1 MNDTVIIAHP
11 NTDSIRSISAQVATV
26 SDKLVILET
35 SSNEDMELLCKEY
48 GCALL
53 IIDASLFQKDSWVR
67 CLPHDSA
74 ILTLL
79 ETEQVE
85 DYLANITILTKN
97 CSLLISS
104 AVDSLLQHHVQLL
117 LKQRTATRE
126 LLLCRDIIN
135 TLSKELASC
144 RHSFLAQQ
152 RYLDILSERDG
163 LTGLYNRKHFTTIL
177 RQEFQRGRRY
187 NTDLSL
193 LLLDIDNFK
202 EINQKHGHLFGDF
215 ILNEIAARLT
225 SNTRDSDLC
234 FRFGGGNFIILLP
247 QSPISHGHKAAEK
260 LNQCCATKVFDNGQN
275 TQIVTISIGIAS
287 LCDSHPDSPDQFV
300 NMADRAM
307 YLAKARGKNGCQI
320 YQAENNKKQK

>member
-11 NTDSIRSISAQVATV
+11 STDSTRSISAQVATV

-35 SSNEDMELLCKEY
+35 SATEDMELLCKEY

-53 IIDASLFQKDSWVR
+53 IIDASLFQTDSMLSVF
-67 CLPHDSA
+67 PQDTA
-74 ILTLL
+74 ILVLL
-79 ETEQVE
+79 EAEQVE
-85 DYLANITILTKN
+85 DYLAKITLLTGN
-97 CSLLISS
+97 CALLISS
-104 AVDSLLQHHVQLL
+104 TIDSLLKHHVQLL
-117 LKQRTATRE
+117 LKHRTATRE
-126 LLLCRDIIN
+126 LFLCRETIN
-135 TLSKELASC
+135 TLSKELTS
-144 RHSFLAQQ
+144 SKQSLLAQQ

-163 LTGLYNRKHFTTIL
+163 LTGLYNRKHLTAIL

-202 EINQKHGHLFGDF
+202 EINHKHGHLFGDF

-234 FRFGGGNFIILLP
+234 FRFGGGNFIVLLP
-247 QSPISHGHKAAEK
+247 QSPINHGQKAAVK
-260 LNQCCATKVFDNGQN
+260 LNQCCSTNVFDNGQN
-275 TQIVTISIGIAS
+275 TQKVTISIGIAS
-287 LCDSHPDSPDQFV
+287 LCDSLPDSPDQLV

-307 YLAKARGKNGCQI
+307 YQAKTKGKDRCQA
-320 YQAENNKKQK
+320 YQIKSNTK